1 MRFGRDDFPAIPGG
15 ANGLM
20 VFLINEPHGQKISEW
35 KIPYDTVMI
44 TDPVNSET
52 EKKYEK

>member
-15 ANGLM
+15 
-20 VFLINEPHGQKISEW
+20 LINEPHGQKISEW

>member
-1 MRFGRDDFPAIPGG
+1 
-15 ANGLM
+15 M
-20 VFLINEPHGQKISEW
+20 VFLINKPHGQKISEW